1 VRMRG
6 DHVAAT
12 QLCDVCDT
20 FAAHSRALLF
30 HLALVTCIIAVS
42 LALRIAGARNW
53 PE

>member
-1 VRMRG
+1 MRG
-6 DHVAAT
+6 DLWQRNSYAMFA
-12 QLCDVCDT
+12 DT

-42 LALRIAGARNW
+42 IALRIAGARNW